1 MKQAQKN
8 LVTLLALT
16 VAAAGLGLYAWYGVK
31 EPEEREAERKES
43 NEQLFAAHEAEARG
57 EDGGAPAAPV
67 FTKLTVKASSETTEL
82 VREQDGTWKVTAPVA
97 ARAEQNAVETITR
110 TLGSSR
116 FSSVVEEAPTDAD
129 LEKYGLKTPVF
140 TVTAQAY
147 VPDAKGGGADDPARQ
162 RTVTLHG
169 GIENTFDGSVY
180 VRREGDPKVYAAPG
194 SVRWSLDKDTFALR
208 SKEFLGPLSEAS
220 FQRIEVKAK
229 ANAYTLER
237 DTAGTGWRLVKPVAE
252 RADEV
257 RVADLLTALKDT
269 LAMSFPVDSAE
280 ARKKL
285 GLEAPVVDARFT
297 PATGEPV
304 RVRLSQVTED
314 GAMKVYALREQGA
327 QALLG
332 EVPEN
337 ALALLDVGVPE
348 LKDKRVLAFR
358 RQDVRRVV
366 FHPGGGAEPI
376 TVANVSTTDGG
387 AGAWEVESPRRGK
400 AQHFKVVS
408 LLGSLDTFK
417 ATAFGEAKPKSWAK
431 YGISDAS
438 KGAVLQGADGKELA
452 RLWLGHEVKD
462 KPGMVYARGS
472 GTDVLEVSAT
482 WVEELPSKPEDLL
495 EAPPS
500 PAGKDGGGPDAT
512 AVPTP

>member
-1 MKQAQKN
+1 MTQARKN

-16 VAAAGLGLYAWYGVK
+16 AAAAGLGLYAWYGVR
-31 EPEEREAERKES
+31 EPEQQQAAQQQAS
-43 NEQLFAAHEAEARG
+43 EQLFAAHEAGARG
-57 EDGGAPAAPV
+57 EDGGAPPAPV
-67 FTKLTVKASSETTEL
+67 FTKLTVKATSGTTEL
-82 VREQDGTWKVTAPVA
+82 VREQGGGWKVTAPVA
-97 ARAEQNAVETITR
+97 ARAEQAAVEAIAS

-116 FSSVVEEAPTDAD
+116 FSSVVDEAPTDAD

-194 SVRWSLDKDTFALR
+194 AVRWSLDKDTFALR
-208 SKEFLGPLSEAS
+208 AKEFLGPLVEAS
-220 FQRIEVKAK
+220 FQGIEVKAK
-229 ANAYTLER
+229 TNAYQLAR
-237 DTAGTGWRLVKPVAE
+237 DPGGTGWRLVKPVAE

-257 RVADLLTALKDT
+257 RVADLLTALKDQHA
-269 LAMSFPVDSAE
+269 LSFPVDSPE
-280 ARKKL
+280 TRKKL
-285 GLEAPVVDARFT
+285 GLEAPAVDARFI

-304 RVRLSQVTED
+304 RVRLSRVTED
-314 GAMKVYALREQGA
+314 GAIKVYALREQGA

-332 EVPEN
+332 EVPET
-337 ALALLDVGVPE
+337 ALAVLDVGVPE

-358 RQDVRRVV
+358 REDVRRVV

-376 TVANVSTTDGG
+376 TVARVSGTDGG
-387 AGAWEVESPRRGK
+387 AGAWEVESPKPGK
-400 AQHFKVVS
+400 AQHFKVAS
-408 LLGSLDTFK
+408 LLGSLDTYK
-417 ATAFGEAKPKSWAK
+417 AVAFGEPKPKSWAK

-438 KGAVLQGADGKELA
+438 RGAALLGADGKELA

-462 KPGMVYARGS
+462 KPGTVYARGS
-472 GTDVLEVSAT
+472 SADVLEVSAT
-482 WVEELPSKPEDLL
+482 WVELPAKVEDVL

-500 PAGKDGGGPDAT
+500 PAVTDGGTDAT
-512 AVPTP
+512 AAPTP